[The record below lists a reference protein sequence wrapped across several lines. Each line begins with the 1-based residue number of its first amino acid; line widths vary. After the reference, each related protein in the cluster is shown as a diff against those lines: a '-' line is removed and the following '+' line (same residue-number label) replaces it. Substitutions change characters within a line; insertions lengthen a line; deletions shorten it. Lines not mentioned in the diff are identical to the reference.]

1 MQMVIGNSIR
11 EQVPL
16 HLMGLLS
23 DGNIHSHISHFE
35 AVIRHAFRTGV
46 KQCYVH
52 ALLDGRDVPVQSAHE
67 YTERLEGLFRE
78 LRQQDPECDY
88 AFASGVQGTVTMDRD
103 HNWSKS
109 NWDGKI
115 HVGRKS

>member
-1 MQMVIGNSIR
+1 MVIGNSIR

-67 YTERLEGLFRE
+67 YTERLE
-78 LRQQDPECDY
+78 
-88 AFASGVQGTVTMDRD
+88 AFVPGVEATG
-103 HNWSKS
+103 S
-109 NWDGKI
+109 
-115 HVGRKS
+115 